1 MATWKLKKKTKRK
14 ALGQYD
20 RWEMIQVT
28 GIPDEGDE
36 NCIEIIYKICKLT
49 STNLKKSKIEIAHR
63 MKNGIL

>member
-1 MATWKLKKKTKRK
+1 MATWKLKKKKRK
-14 ALGQYD
+14 ALEQYD

-36 NCIEIIYKICKLT
+36 NCIEIIYKIYKLT

-63 MKNGIL
+63 MKNGVIL